1 MVRLF
6 PMVVFH
12 SESQRLAVGTHNGPI
27 GIYDVRT
34 SAKLEIFEG
43 HTKAV
48 TCLTFDAPGKWLV
61 SYS

>member
-1 MVRLF
+1 
-6 PMVVFH
+6 MVVFH

-48 TCLTFDAPGKWLV
+48 TCLAFDASGKWLV